1 MGLRFATMVTV
12 VLSAMTGGRADLLPS
27 PGVAVQAPAQPVF
40 SVRSEL
46 VVLHV
51 MVKDRKGA
59 YVPGLRPEAFT
70 VFENDERQAIQFFAT
85 QDAPVTVGLLIDSS
99 GSMLPVRDRVIAAA
113 GIFADTS
120 NREDEIFALAFNEDV
135 RAALPPEAPFTG
147 DAGTLRTA
155 LTRTISARGRTAL
168 YDAILAGLEHVDR
181 GSHPRKV
188 LVVLSDG
195 GDNASAATLE
205 QVLKQTQVANT
216 VIYTIALVD
225 PLERDASPGRL
236 KRLADMSGG
245 EAFQPRSV
253 SQVGEVLQ
261 HIASDIRNTYTIG
274 YVPRDMTRDGRFR
287 RIRVVVSVPSRSALS
302 IRTRQGYVMEER

>member
-12 VLSAMTGGRADLLPS
+12 VLSAMTGGRADLLLS

-40 SVRSEL
+40 SARSEL

-70 VFENDERQAIQFFAT
+70 VFEAGQRQAIQFFAT

-120 NREDEIFALAFNEDV
+120 NPEDEIFALAFNEDV
-135 RAALPPEAPFTG
+135 RAALPPEAPFTD

-168 YDAILAGLEHVDR
+168 YDAILAGLEYVGR

-205 QVLKQTQVANT
+205 QVLQQTQVANT
-216 VIYTIALVD
+216 VIYTIAFVD
-225 PLERDASPGRL
+225 PLEREASPGRL

-245 EAFQPRSV
+245 EAFQPRKV

-261 HIASDIRNTYTIG
+261 HIARDIRNTYTIG
-274 YVPRDMTRDGRFR
+274 YVPGDVTRDGRFR
-287 RIRVVVSVPSRSALS
+287 RIRVVVPNRPALS
-302 IRTRQGYVMEER
+302 VRTREGYVMGER